1 MGALLKNQEES
12 LCNTLNG
19 IAGISMSTDAEC
31 VLKGALL
38 PDGRVADISIAGGSI
53 VHVGA
58 ARRADRTIDCTG
70 LLCLPGAVDMHVH
83 MRGGTEQGYKED
95 WTSGSQSALAGGV
108 TMVVDQPNTI
118 PPLADKEAF
127 AGRVA
132 EATRDAYCRFGIN
145 GYVSGASDIAGLWEA
160 GALAFGETFA
170 AASSYGSAVSPDELG
185 AVFAEISD
193 LDALVT
199 LHCEDVIPGDDTSL
213 AAHAHL
219 RPEAGEKEC
228 MEMLAALFPP
238 GLSAHFCHLS
248 SPLSAEAAM
257 AALPATYEVMP
268 HHLFLSIEEHGTVP
282 EGYCKVN
289 PPVRHENIRKALWEM
304 WDAIPVI
311 ASDHAP
317 HTVAEKSQS
326 FSTVPSGIPGVETM
340 VPLLLAQVYRGRIAL
355 SSLLEKVVYTP
366 AHLLGI
372 PASTLMAG
380 TPADLALY
388 PRKETEIINADML
401 HSRAGWTPYEGMQGV
416 FPRITCVGGNLSY
429 VKNEFSRADGLW
441 VPGRGYKSSAMK

>member
-1 MGALLKNQEES
+1 MTMN
-12 LCNTLNG
+12 
-19 IAGISMSTDAEC
+19 AEC
-31 VLKGALL
+31 VLKEALL
-38 PDGRVADISIAGGSI
+38 PDGRVADISIAEGKI

-58 ARRADRTIDCTG
+58 GLRADRVIDCTG

-83 MRGGTEQGYKED
+83 MRGGTQQGDKED
-95 WTSGSQSALAGGV
+95 WTSGTQSALAGGV

-118 PPLADKEAF
+118 PPLTGREAF

-170 AASSYGSAVSPDELG
+170 AASSYGSAVTPEELG
-185 AVFAEISD
+185 AVFAEIAD
-193 LDALVT
+193 LGALVT

-213 AAHAHL
+213 AAHAAL
-219 RPEAGEKEC
+219 RPEAGEKAC
-228 MEMLAALFPP
+228 MEMLAARFPT

-248 SPLSAEAAM
+248 APLSAEAAM
-257 AALPATYEVMP
+257 NMPPATYEVMP
-268 HHLFLSIEEHGTVP
+268 HHLFLSVEAHGTVP

-289 PPVRHENIRKALWEM
+289 PPVRHEPLRKTLWEM

-317 HTVAEKSQS
+317 HTVAEKSGA
-326 FSTVPSGIPGVETM
+326 FPDVPSGIPGVETM
-340 VPLLLAQVYRGRIAL
+340 VPLLLAQVYQRKITL

-372 PASTLMAG
+372 PASTLIAG
-380 TPADLALY
+380 SPADLALY
-388 PRKETEIINADML
+388 PRKDTETIQADRL
-401 HSRAGWTPYEGMQGV
+401 HSRAGWTPYEGMEGV
-416 FPRITCVGGNLSY
+416 FPHITCVGGHLSY
-429 VKNEFSRADGLW
+429 IDSEFSRTEGLW
-441 VPGRGYKSSAMK
+441 VPGRGYKSPETK

>member
-1 MGALLKNQEES
+1 
-12 LCNTLNG
+12 
-19 IAGISMSTDAEC
+19 MSSDAEIALEN
-31 VLKGALL
+31 VLL
-38 PDGRVADISIAGGSI
+38 PGGRVADISLAGGKI
-53 VHVGA
+53 IHVGA
-58 ARRADRTIDCTG
+58 GRRADRTIDCSG

-83 MRGGTEQGYKED
+83 MRGGETQGYKED
-95 WTSGSQSALAGGV
+95 WVTGSQSALAGGV
-108 TMVVDQPNTI
+108 TTVVDQPNTV
-118 PPLADKEAF
+118 PSLTTAAAF
-127 AGRVA
+127 RGRVA

-145 GYVSGASDIAGLWEA
+145 GYVSGESDITGLWEA

-170 AASSYGSAVSPDELG
+170 AASSYGSAVTPDEL
-185 AVFAEISD
+185 AKAFSVIAN

-213 AAHAHL
+213 TAHEFL
-219 RPEAGEKEC
+219 RPDAGEKTC
-228 MEMLAALFPP
+228 MEMLAARFSP

-257 AALPATYEVMP
+257 MAPPATFEVMP

-289 PPVRHENIRKALWEM
+289 PPVRHEATRKALWEM

-317 HTVAEKSQS
+317 HTVGEKSQS
-326 FSTVPSGIPGVETM
+326 FSAVPSGIPGVETM

-355 SSLLEKVVYTP
+355 TSLLEKVVYTP

-372 PASTLMAG
+372 HASTLLPG
-380 TPADLALY
+380 SPADLALY
-388 PRKETEIINADML
+388 PQQETETITADTL

-416 FPRITCVGGNLSY
+416 FPQITCVGGHISY
-429 VKNEFSRADGLW
+429 MRNEFSQADGLW
-441 VPGRGYKSSAMK
+441 IPGRGYKASETE

>member
-1 MGALLKNQEES
+1 
-12 LCNTLNG
+12 
-19 IAGISMSTDAEC
+19 MSTDAEC

-38 PDGRVADISIAGGSI
+38 PDGRVADISIAGGKI
-53 VHVGA
+53 IHVGA
-58 ARRADRTIDCTG
+58 GRRADRTIDCTG

-83 MRGGTEQGYKED
+83 MRGGKDQGYKED
-95 WTSGSQSALAGGV
+95 WTSGTQSALAGGV
-108 TMVVDQPNTI
+108 TMVVDQPNTL
-118 PPLADKEAF
+118 PPLTDKAAF

-132 EATRDAYCRFGIN
+132 EATRDAYCRFGVN
-145 GYVSGASDIAGLWEA
+145 GYVSGASNIAALWEA

-170 AASSYGSAVSPDELG
+170 AASSYGSAVSPEELG
-185 AVFAEISD
+185 VIFAEIAD

-199 LHCEDVIPGDDTSL
+199 LHCEDVLPGDDTSL
-213 AAHAHL
+213 EAHAAL
-219 RPEAGEKEC
+219 RPEAGEKKC
-228 MEMLAALFPP
+228 MEMLTARFPP

-248 SPLSAEAAM
+248 SPISAEAAM
-257 AALPATYEVMP
+257 AAMPATYEVMP
-268 HHLFLSIEEHGTVP
+268 HHLFLSIEEHGSVP
-282 EGYCKVN
+282 DGHCKVN
-289 PPVRHENIRKALWEM
+289 PPVRHEKVRKALWEM

-317 HTVAEKSQS
+317 HTIAEKSQA
-326 FSTVPSGIPGVETM
+326 FSAVPSGIPGVETM

-388 PRKETEIINADML
+388 PRKETETITAELL

-416 FPRITCVGGNLSY
+416 FPHITCVSGHLSY
-429 VKNEFSRADGLW
+429 LRNEFSRAEELW
-441 VPGRGYKSSAMK
+441 VPGRGYKTSGS

>member
-1 MGALLKNQEES
+1 MAMN
-12 LCNTLNG
+12 
-19 IAGISMSTDAEC
+19 AEC

-38 PDGRVADISIAGGSI
+38 PDGRVTDISIAEGTI

-58 ARRADRTIDCTG
+58 GLRAERTIDCTG

-83 MRGGTEQGYKED
+83 MRGGADQRYKED
-95 WTSGSQSALAGGV
+95 WVSGTQSALAGGV

-118 PPLADKEAF
+118 PPLTDREAF
-127 AGRVA
+127 TARVA
-132 EATRDAYCRFGIN
+132 EASRDAYCRFGIN
-145 GYVSGASDIAGLWEA
+145 GYVSGVSDINALWEA

-170 AASSYGSAVSPDELG
+170 AASSYGSAVSPEELG
-185 AVFAEISD
+185 AVFAKIAD

-199 LHCEDVIPGDDTSL
+199 LHCEDVIPGEDTSL
-213 AAHAHL
+213 AAHAAL
-219 RPEAGEKEC
+219 RPEAGEVAC
-228 MEMLAALFPP
+228 MEMLAARFPP

-248 SPLSAEAAM
+248 SPLSAGAAM
-257 AALPATYEVMP
+257 RALPATYEVMP
-268 HHLFLSIEEHGTVP
+268 HHLFLSIEEHGMVP

-289 PPVRHENIRKALWEM
+289 PPVRHEQVRKALWEM

-326 FSTVPSGIPGVETM
+326 FSAVPSGIPGVETM
-340 VPLLLAQVYRGRIAL
+340 VPLLLAQVYRGRITL

-380 TPADLALY
+380 SPADLSLY
-388 PRKETEIINADML
+388 PRKETEPISADRL

-416 FPRITCVGGNLSY
+416 FPCITCVGGHLSY
-429 VKNEFSRADGLW
+429 IRNEFSRGDALW
-441 VPGRGYKSSAMK
+441 VPGRGYKSTDAK

>member
-1 MGALLKNQEES
+1 MTTN
-12 LCNTLNG
+12 
-19 IAGISMSTDAEC
+19 AEY

-38 PDGRVADISIAGGSI
+38 PDGRVTDISIADGNI

-58 ARRADRTIDCTG
+58 GLRAGRTIDCSG

-83 MRGGTEQGYKED
+83 MRGGTQQGYKED
-95 WTSGSQSALAGGV
+95 WASGTQSALAGGV

-118 PPLADKEAF
+118 PPLTDATAF

-132 EATRDAYCRFGIN
+132 EALRDAYCRFGIN
-145 GYVSGASDIAGLWEA
+145 GYVSGTSDIAGLWEA

-170 AASSYGSAVSPDELG
+170 AASSYGSAVTPEELG
-185 AVFAEISD
+185 AVFAEIAD

-199 LHCEDVIPGDDTSL
+199 LHCEDVITGDDTSL
-213 AAHAHL
+213 AAHAAL
-219 RPEAGEKEC
+219 RPEAGEQAC
-228 MEMLAALFPP
+228 MEMLAARFPP

-248 SPLSAEAAM
+248 APLSAEAAM
-257 AALPATYEVMP
+257 AALPATFEVMP

-289 PPVRHENIRKALWEM
+289 PPVRHEQIRKALWEM

-317 HTVAEKSQS
+317 HSVAEKLQP
-326 FSTVPSGIPGVETM
+326 FSAAPSGIPGVETM
-340 VPLLLAQVYRGRIAL
+340 VPLLLAQVYQGRIAL

-372 PASTLMAG
+372 HASTLMAG
-380 TPADLALY
+380 SPADLALY
-388 PRKETEIINADML
+388 PRKETESISADRL

-416 FPRITCVGGNLSY
+416 FPRITCVGGHLSY
-429 VKNEFSRADGLW
+429 HRNEFSRAEGLW
-441 VPGRGYKSSAMK
+441 VPGRGYKSSQTK